1 MRVLLLLVALVSASA
16 LPGKP
21 LLSEKIEL
29 RGTIVAATTDQPLEY
44 ATISVYGSDGQLQE
58 GTVTDA
64 AGQFA
69 LRLEAGSYRLQIEFL
84 GFIAQELPVQL
95 DRLLDL
101 GTIRMQADQMTL
113 EAAEVTAEKTQMN
126 LLLDKKV
133 FNVGADLI
141 SSGGSAED
149 VLGQL
154 PSVSVTPEGQISL
167 RGNDGV
173 RILVN
178 GRPSALA
185 DNNGLAAISA
195 DRIER
200 VEIITNPSARYEAA
214 GTAGIIN
221 IILKQAEAKG
231 YGGTL
236 NLSTGYPANHRAALN
251 LNFSRPKYTTF
262 LNFGGRYANFR
273 GQGDLTRRS
282 TLDDTFSDL
291 LQTENQDR
299 NDQVVHG
306 FTGIDYHFN
315 PQTTLS
321 GTYSIYYVLNDDEI
335 RRDYDYSDESG
346 QTTERWGQALDYREP
361 GTYQQLDLTY
371 TKDLGRE
378 GEQLAIYFKN
388 DLWEETE
395 SEDTRISQ
403 TIPLEE
409 TLLRYRTQTI
419 ESSRDHLLQAD
430 YELPVG
436 ESGHLEMGMRG
447 ETRIISSDY
456 LVEEY
461 QPNGWNALA
470 GFVNE
475 LDYFERIGSAYFQ
488 YQWESDHWSLQL
500 GLRDEYTL
508 VKVESRAESIADVRK
523 TYNRLFPSFSLSRTI
538 TAASSMQLTSS
549 RRIRRPSFWQLNPF
563 RGLGDPNTLFIG
575 DPDLDPAY
583 TDRVELNFLQRW
595 EKLTLNP
602 ALYGSRTQDVFQ
614 FVVEQEADNPFD
626 LSGGTIVTRPI
637 NLDREYRYGLELI
650 TSYRPHE
657 NWTISTDLNYYG
669 YRQEG
674 QFAERQFDFDFATW
688 SGRVRLQTKLP
699 GDLRLQGSFYYEGRY
714 KDVQSIRRARY
725 DGSLAISKQWNKTLT
740 VTLNTYSPR
749 WRRGELFRPSFQ
761 QADFFAWTGWRTT
774 LSVQYRFEK
783 GAEAEGR
790 SQRGSIR

>member
-1 MRVLLLLVALVSASA
+1 MRIILLAGALVWTSLLL
-16 LPGKP
+16 GKP
-21 LLSEKIEL
+21 LLSENFDL
-29 RGTIVAATTDQPLEY
+29 RGTILAAETDQPLEY
-44 ATISVYGSDGQLQE
+44 ATISVYTPDGQLKE

-64 AGQFA
+64 TGQFS
-69 LRLEAGSYRLQIEFL
+69 LSLNAGTYQLQIEFL
-84 GFIAQELPVQL
+84 GFLPQELPVQL
-95 DRLLDL
+95 DQHLDL

-133 FNVGADLI
+133 FNVGADLL

-149 VLGQL
+149 VLSQL
-154 PSVSVTPEGQISL
+154 PSVSVSAEGQISL

-200 VEIITNPSARYEAA
+200 VEIITNPSAKYEAA

-231 YGGTL
+231 YGGTV
-236 NLSTGYPANHRAALN
+236 NLTTGYPANHRAAVN
-251 LNFSRPKYTTF
+251 LNFSRPKYTAF

-273 GQGDLTRRS
+273 GEGELTRQ
-282 TLDDTFSDL
+282 TTIEDTFSEL
-291 LQTENQDR
+291 LQIEDQDR

-306 FTGIDYHFN
+306 FTGLDYHFN
-315 PQTTLS
+315 PQSTLS
-321 GTYSIYYVLNDDEI
+321 GTYSVYYVVNDDEM
-335 RRDYDYSDESG
+335 RRDYDFTDAQGLPTNSWG
-346 QTTERWGQALDYREP
+346 QTLDYREP

-371 TKDLGRE
+371 TKDLTRE

-395 SEDTRISQ
+395 SEDTRIAQSV
-403 TIPLEE
+403 PVSE

-436 ESGHLEMGMRG
+436 ESGHLEMGIRG

-456 LVEEY
+456 LVEED
-461 QPNGWNALA
+461 QAGEWNVLA
-470 GFVNE
+470 GFINE
-475 LDYFERIGSAYFQ
+475 LDYFERIGSGYFQ
-488 YQWESDHWSLQL
+488 YQLEGEKWSLQL
-500 GLRDEYTL
+500 GLRNEYTL

-523 TYNRLFPSFSLSRTI
+523 MYNRLFPSFSLSRTFSE
-538 TAASSMQLTSS
+538 ASSMQLTSS

-583 TDRVELNFLQRW
+583 TDRLELNFLQRW
-595 EKLTLNP
+595 EKFTINP
-602 ALYGSRTQDVFQ
+602 AIYGSRTVDVFQ

-626 LSGGTIVTRPI
+626 LSSGTIVTRPI

-674 QFAERQFDFDFATW
+674 QFAERNFDFDFATW
-688 SGRVRLQTKLP
+688 SGRLRLQTKLP
-699 GDLRLQGSFYYEGRY
+699 GDLRLQGSFFYEGRY

-725 DGSLAISKQWNKTLT
+725 DGSLAISKQWNKKLT
-740 VTLNTYSPR
+740 VTLNTFSPR

-761 QADFFAWTGWRTT
+761 QEDYFAWTGWRTS

-783 GAEAEGR
+783 GADAESR
-790 SQRGSIR
+790 RQRGSIR